1 MATARGLGLACR
13 VHGHFPDRALEQ
25 LMALDGTDEIVHATT
40 GSWQENQTAVDANNV
55 YFIDDDFFDTGTLDR
70 TTLDGTAV
78 ETLVSTEGIAAFV
91 LAGDAVVFYE
101 NSGETFRSIPKA
113 GGTPT
118 LVLTPSE
125 SPGTNPALASTDRYL
140 YFTTPT
146 GVWRVGLD
154 GSNPV
159 RLLTTSG
166 VVGFIEADAAFPESI
181 GAKPK
186 VEVSVPVRQIKSG
199 KKAMDTRMLS
209 EMNQPVHPK
218 IEYRVLELKPKGS
231 PSGGKAEFDA
241 VGALT
246 VVGVTR
252 TNTMPVT
259 ITRVDKTKLK
269 VNGATI
275 VKMTDH
281 GLKPPAFDVLGVG
294 LMKTEDDV
302 KITLEWTPEVEK
314 K

>member
-1 MATARGLGLACR
+1 MKR
-13 VHGHFPDRALEQ
+13 
-25 LMALDGTDEIVHATT
+25 
-40 GSWQENQTAVDANNV
+40 
-55 YFIDDDFFDTGTLDR
+55 
-70 TTLDGTAV
+70 
-78 ETLVSTEGIAAFV
+78 
-91 LAGDAVVFYE
+91 
-101 NSGETFRSIPKA
+101 
-113 GGTPT
+113 T
-118 LVLTPSE
+118 LVLLSLILPL
-125 SPGTNPALASTDRYL
+125 ALALNGAEMLRYESQPGGGKIIL
-140 YFTTPT
+140 EGKSSH
-146 GVWRVGLD
+146 GVWTMEC
-154 GSNPV
+154 GSI
-159 RLLTTSG
+159 G
-166 VVGFIEADAAFPESI
+166 GFLEADAAFPESI

-199 KKAMDTRMLS
+199 KKAMDARMLS

-231 PSGGKAEFDA
+231 PSSGKAEFDA

-269 VNGATI
+269 VNGTTI

-281 GLKPPAFDVLGVG
+281 GLKPPSFDVIGIG
-294 LMKTEDDV
+294 LMKTEDEV